1 MKYSTFVDNG
11 STGLNYKRKMNQ
23 SFAAAT
29 WGGIICTWFVLVRL
43 INIKYY
49 CGDVCLFGLNGSPY
63 SEEGVS
69 WSLKKAKLL
78 SVWMERLD
86 GLGGQLVA
94 GEAVTASIP
103 LTPLLSTISLFLKV
117 CELRSLW
124 SKRVTMALIFL
135 HTEAGGSKCT
145 KVSLFS

>member
-94 GEAVTASIP
+94 SWRGCNCIH
-103 LTPLLSTISLFLKV
+103 TIDATSMYHFTFPESMRAEVFVIKA
-117 CELRSLW
+117 CCHGFNFSPYW
-124 SKRVTMALIFL
+124 SWGIQVY
-135 HTEAGGSKCT
+135 
-145 KVSLFS
+145 